1 MDEKWSEIRKRARI
15 IVSSDDIDWHEW
27 YRQDVPDLL
36 AALAAAEQRAEIADE
51 KRLVAEQYGQQRA
64 RLAAEYKRRAEL
76 TEGLLLKCDEA
87 KREAERLFLSEHD
100 KLTKWIERAESA
112 DQHAAEAKPVIQ
124 KLIDVVN
131 EMWGYDDILLP
142 TTAKEWKDLANKIN
156 SAQAD
161 AAK

>member
-1 MDEKWSEIRKRARI
+1 MDEIPLEL
-15 IVSSDDIDWHEW
+15 
-27 YRQDVPDLL
+27 DLDGIL
-36 AALAAAEQRAEIADE
+36 AKLRAAEQRAEIEEE
-51 KRLVAEQYGQQRA
+51 KRLIAEQYGQQRA
-64 RLAAEYKRRAEL
+64 RLAAEYKRRAE
-76 TEGLLLKCDEA
+76 
-87 KREAERLFLSEHD
+87 EAEQQIEEERNKNRELDVVIHRAHLARL
-100 KLTKWIERAESA
+100 KAAE
-112 DQHAAEAKPVIQ
+112 QRAAEAKPVIQ